1 MDFQKMVRQ
10 FRENVVDENKPQSL
24 NEMASADYRAAAE
37 ERVGDLEGGAPHIPL
52 AWGSLFPEA
61 AEGTNNPAPDGRAT
75 RMILDFIPNEMKMAI
90 EIGKKLTKL
99 GWTPDFDEK
108 EVTQKR
114 TVRNAQGEEERVE
127 TKENIAQLT
136 YTKTIEKVIPKGPKA
151 GEKIKKTMTS
161 KLSQLIQKHGTPEE
175 KEFWTK
181 EQIRFTSID
190 TANEY
195 FLRPWMRQY
204 KDKESATAVLITRH
218 PIDVLRLSDFSNMGY
233 SCWSEGSDFG
243 HCSQDEALT
252 GGPVAFLIPKA
263 EIEKVSLQDLH
274 GLEEVFSDSDINS
287 EGKTAAEPTAR
298 LRLVS
303 LRSENGADLAVP
315 AKKVYGINVPGFMDI
330 VHDFMYNA
338 QKDIIVRD
346 GSPEEFIK
354 ELSDGIW
361 QRTGGSYSDQEQYG
375 GRIGALIT
383 EMIPVE
389 AGVDFK
395 QLDRI
400 AGMNVTYDIYS
411 GSDESIDNQIDQ
423 AQERLDTLMQE
434 WNGNAQHTSVFLSA
448 EQSDEDRFYVTNTAD
463 TMVSIP
469 APTDEQELKYSLAMI
484 PHWDNRGDF
493 DGPEDIW
500 RYKRAFASAVDEG
513 IDATSD
519 LTSNEYDDLEVN
531 LEGDNFE
538 IRFTIVSA
546 EPADGLEGV
555 DNVEYWMD
563 SIVDGWEQNHDELRR
578 NIIVALQTN
587 EYLPPAE
594 GFASAKADV
603 SKEGLP
609 NTFSNFDVEMMDPAK
624 PAEGIVIGTKEQGR
638 TNFALGVYD
647 TVDKATGAELNL
659 IDVLNGKAR
668 IENEDYDLSLA
679 KGNVRQRI
687 QKALAAELQ
696 KLESEAEEYAKKQLS
711 LPLEDPNTQGELD
724 LGSEY
729 EAEDKIS
736 YERQPQRV
744 PEFDFVNS
752 GFGFKFDVIEKME
765 GKVII
770 GIHLDFE
777 VAVDATAEN
786 YGAIKAFVSY
796 LDGNKDRFV
805 EALQN
810 LIDPY
815 YEAIRASSINL
826 QKQERE
832 RMQQKV
838 SDAEAAGKDPLAAG
852 AYYKQ
857 DLSEAEE
864 ESTARLY
871 QVVLTLR
878 VNKPIRDIAGK
889 LNRIRAIEG
898 VTVVSHETDEDVL
911 HRGDIVAK
919 VKFHIRKDSTTP
931 MTYINQVLVPEIN
944 SSQMV
949 PEVKVLSVVAG
960 TLKKI

>member
-10 FRENVVDENKPQSL
+10 FRENVVDENKPQPL
-24 NEMASADYRAAAE
+24 NEMASDRYREAAE
-37 ERVGDLEGGAPHIPL
+37 EKISQLGLLEDLS
-52 AWGSLFPEA
+52 WGSLFPEA

-114 TVRNAQGEEERVE
+114 TVRNDQGEEERVA
-127 TKENIAQLT
+127 TKENIAQLN
-136 YTKTIEKVIPKGPKA
+136 YTKKIEKVIPKGPRA
-151 GEKIKKTMTS
+151 GEKIEKTMTS

-204 KDKESATAVLITRH
+204 KDKDSATAVLITRH

-287 EGKTAAEPTAR
+287 EGKTTTEPTAR

-303 LRSENGADLAVP
+303 LRSENGDDLAIP
-315 AKKVYGINVPGFMDI
+315 SKKVYGVNVPGFKDI
-330 VHDFMYNA
+330 VSDFMFDA

-383 EMIPVE
+383 DMIPVE

-400 AGMNVTYDIYS
+400 AGMNVAYDIYS
-411 GSDESIDNQIDQ
+411 GSDDNVDNLIER

-434 WNGNAQHTSVFLSA
+434 WNNNAQHVSVWMEA
-448 EQSDEDRFYVTNTAD
+448 EQYDEDGFYIVTSAD

-469 APTDEQELKYSLAMI
+469 APTHEQELKYGLSMI
-484 PHWDNRGDF
+484 PHFENRNDFGDN
-493 DGPEDIW
+493 ESW
-500 RYKRAFASAVDEG
+500 WQYKRSFAKTIDEAVD
-513 IDATSD
+513 ATESIN
-519 LTSNEYDDLEVN
+519 SYGYENLEVN
-531 LEGDNFE
+531 LRDGNVE
-538 IRFTIVSA
+538 IRLTLTD
-546 EPADGLEGV
+546 ADV
-555 DNVEYWMD
+555 DAQDDVDEIEYWLD
-563 SIVDGWEQNHDELRR
+563 QTVDDWEQNHDELRR

-638 TNFALGVYD
+638 LNFALGVYD

-659 IDVLNGKAR
+659 IDVLNGKAM
-668 IENEDYDLSLA
+668 IADEDYDLSLA

-696 KLESEAEEYAKKQLS
+696 KLEDEAEEYAKQQLS
-711 LPLEDPNTQGELD
+711 LPLEQPTDPQGELD

-729 EAEDKIS
+729 EKEDEIS
-736 YERQPQRV
+736 YERKPQRV

-752 GFGFKFDVIEKME
+752 EFGFRFDPIETME
-765 GKVII
+765 NKVII
-770 GIHLDFE
+770 GIHMDFE

-786 YGAIKAFVSY
+786 YAAIRAFVSY
-796 LDGNKDRFV
+796 LDGSKDRLV

-810 LIDPY
+810 LIQPF
-815 YEAIRASSINL
+815 YEAIRASSINM

-852 AYYKQ
+852 AYYRQ

-919 VKFHIRKDSTTP
+919 VKFHVRKDSTTP
-931 MTYINQVLVPEIN
+931 MTYINQILVPEIN